1 MTISELD
8 RHAYSASLLL
18 GIDLI
23 AHCPFPEC
31 SATFVLT
38 LPRDRLVMRMRQLMD
53 ARDPAQ
59 AIVSRV
65 HEHWDMRMDEVERRR
80 RRRAE

>member
-8 RHAYSASLLL
+8 RHAPTASLLL
-18 GIDLI
+18 DVDVF
-23 AHCPFPEC
+23 AHCPCPEC
-31 SATFVLT
+31 SATFVLS
-38 LPRDRLVMRMRQLMD
+38 LPEDACVMRMRDLVD

-65 HEHWDMRMDEVERRR
+65 REHWECRLDEVERRKR
-80 RRRAE
+80 KRAG